1 VRTIDWS
8 SAGPRLVGAGI
19 LVFCLV
25 FWAATYLLDGKGAVE
40 PLFVTTGGA
49 LLGIGQAAQALGE
62 LRQLRPASAES
73 RDGGGIDDPVRRRA
87 ARACLLA

>member
-62 LRQLRPASAES
+62 LRQPPPAPPRIGQDNPKVDRGE
-73 RDGGGIDDPVRRRA
+73 
-87 ARACLLA
+87 